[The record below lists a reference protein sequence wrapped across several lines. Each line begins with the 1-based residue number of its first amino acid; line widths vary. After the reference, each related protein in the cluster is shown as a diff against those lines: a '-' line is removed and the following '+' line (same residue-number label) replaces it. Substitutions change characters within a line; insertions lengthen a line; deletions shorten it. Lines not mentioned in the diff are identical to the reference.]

1 MVSYEVS
8 MGFAL
13 ITVLMVSNSLNFVDI
28 VQCPEEGTFA
38 GMGLGFLVE
47 LDSAAADVRGLSDLG
62 VAETNRAPF
71 DLAEGESEI
80 VAGFHAEYS
89 GMAFALFFLPNTRT

>member
-28 VQCPEEGTFA
+28 VLMPSRAGTFA
-38 GMGLGFLVE
+38 GMGLGFLSWNWIP
-47 LDSAAADVRGLSDLG
+47 L
-62 VAETNRAPF
+62 
-71 DLAEGESEI
+71 
-80 VAGFHAEYS
+80 
-89 GMAFALFFLPNTRT
+89 LPMFVV